1 MKVRRQRTC
10 DKLFKEIMEDP
21 NNKLHPLLPEL
32 NTDAAYSLR
41 GLRELLNI
49 PNTRLIDLEILL

>member
-1 MKVRRQRTC
+1 
-10 DKLFKEIMEDP
+10 MEDP